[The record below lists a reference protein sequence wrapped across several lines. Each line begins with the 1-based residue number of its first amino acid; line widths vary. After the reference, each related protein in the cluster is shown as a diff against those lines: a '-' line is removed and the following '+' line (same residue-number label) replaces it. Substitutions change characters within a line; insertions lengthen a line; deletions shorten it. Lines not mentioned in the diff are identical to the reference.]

1 MQGFDTIAT
10 DADVLHASHAM
21 ATRRGRG
28 KRRGGSRYG
37 RGSSSSAKKLRVD
50 EERTEPTPAPVIS
63 PPVVAEQP
71 ADANCI
77 LKFTYGINAY
87 KHWAIKKNAHL
98 EQASPAKAGMRQRL
112 FKLDLLQ
119 CSADELNYALCLF
132 VKEVR
137 KPNGEEYAPDS
148 IYYLCLGRFSLTF
161 FDFHVYFHMYIC
173 S

>member
-1 MQGFDTIAT
+1 
-10 DADVLHASHAM
+10 M
-21 ATRRGRG
+21 ATPRGRGRG
-28 KRRGGSRYG
+28 KRRGGSRYV
-37 RGSSSSAKKLRVD
+37 RGSSSAKKFRAD
-50 EERTEPTPAPVIS
+50 EERAEPTPAPVIS
-63 PPVVAEQP
+63 PPVVAEPP

-87 KHWAIKKNAHL
+87 KHWAIQKNAHL
-98 EQASPAKAGMRQRL
+98 EQVGLPKTGARQRL

-148 IYYLCLGRFSLTF
+148 IFYLCLGRFSLTF
-161 FDFHVYFHMYIC
+161 IPLVDFHAYFICMFIVRHNHMD
-173 S
+173 